1 MINKTLNLNCS
12 TYFLGPVCF
21 GTMKKDDEKEA
32 FTVCRENVN
41 INANKVKNI
50 QKSKKKINQNFLR

>member
-1 MINKTLNLNCS
+1 
-12 TYFLGPVCF
+12 
-21 GTMKKDDEKEA
+21 MKKDDEKEA

-50 QKSKKKINQNFLR
+50 QKSKKKNQSKLSSLDCEESCNLLNKYILI